1 MFTAGLLITTKKKTK
16 QNDYLEHIHV
26 STHPCNSLFLCLLS
40 QCSQLGNNLA
50 PIGHMAMSG
59 DNFWLSQ
66 WRQECYQDQVGKARD
81 AASHP
86 TMHPHSKELSNI
98 DN

>member
-1 MFTAGLLITTKKKTK
+1 MNNNKEKTK
-16 QNDYLEHIHV
+16 QNDHYLEHIHV

-40 QCSQLGNNLA
+40 QCSQLGNNLV

-86 TMHPHSKELSNI
+86 TMHKTDPHSKELSNI